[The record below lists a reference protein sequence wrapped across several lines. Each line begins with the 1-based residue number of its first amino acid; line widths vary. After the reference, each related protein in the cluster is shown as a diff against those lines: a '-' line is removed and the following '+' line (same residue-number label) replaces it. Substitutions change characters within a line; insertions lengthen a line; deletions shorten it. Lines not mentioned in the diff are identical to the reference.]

1 MVTLLHTNG
10 NGDFYFFVAVKVIPG
25 NDHECPILY
34 ELVRQFVETLG
45 KGVMKRLILDR
56 GFLDGEAIS
65 LCKKEY
71 GIDILIPI
79 RRNMDIY
86 EDAMALF
93 REPEVDWV
101 RFEEPEGD
109 IRGLTRSKPKAIVN
123 REKKRQES
131 LRKTKQDKPQTPP
144 EKTLA
149 YREAA
154 VIDQFCSW
162 SSCTVPLCVVA
173 NKEIYADGHEKIWL
187 LIDTKDVKDPREGR
201 QEYHLRI
208 ATEERYRQFKCFID
222 LTKFTSRA
230 FSMVTNQVVFTM
242 LAYNLL
248 QLHLYRQRR
257 KELNSKTLP
266 HIRQQLL
273 PSDNHIIVYYQN
285 HYGLFR
291 PFELVQFLV
300 ELPEVPRKKIAQKCR
315 RIGRELST
323 LMNNPRPP

>member
-1 MVTLLHTNG
+1 
-10 NGDFYFFVAVKVIPG
+10 
-25 NDHECPILY
+25 
-34 ELVRQFVETLG
+34 LVYSFETENF
-45 KGVMKRLILDR
+45 KGVPNERLILDR

-65 LCKKEY
+65 ICKEEY

-93 REPEVDWV
+93 RLPEVDWV
-101 RFEEPEGD
+101 RCEETKGEVKVATRPKPE
-109 IRGLTRSKPKAIVN
+109 AIVN
-123 REKKRQES
+123 REKKRQEKLS
-131 LRKTKQDKPQTPP
+131 KIKQEKPATPP
-144 EKTLA
+144 EDTLV

-154 VIDQFCSW
+154 VIDQFRSW
-162 SSCTVPLCVVA
+162 SSCNIPLSVVA

-187 LIDTKDVKDPREGR
+187 LIDTRDVKDPREER

-208 ATEERYRQFKCFID
+208 ATEERYRQVKCFID

-248 QLHLYRQRR
+248 QLHLFRQRR
-257 KELNSKTLP
+257 KKLNQKTLP

-285 HYGLFR
+285 YYALFR

-300 ELPEVPRKKIAQKCR
+300 ELPEEPRKKIARKCR
-315 RIGRELST
+315 RIGRELSN